1 NWSRIAAVV
10 EAIGLPVIANGDIED
25 EESARTAMNQSGA
38 SGVMIGRGAEGRPWR
53 MAQIAHALFGTPFS
67 EPTTDAKVASI
78 IHQVNSSVALY
89 GERLGV
95 RVVRKHVAAFVDAW
109 CEDYGLPPMTEARI
123 ALCRL
128 DSAAALQG
136 GLLEAFAERRK
147 AA

>member
-1 NWSRIAAVV
+1 
-10 EAIGLPVIANGDIED
+10 
-25 EESARTAMNQSGA
+25 M
-38 SGVMIGRGAEGRPWR
+38 
-53 MAQIAHALFGTPFS
+53 
-67 EPTTDAKVASI
+67 
-78 IHQVNSSVALY
+78 ALY

-136 GLLEAFAERRK
+136 GLLEAFAERRT